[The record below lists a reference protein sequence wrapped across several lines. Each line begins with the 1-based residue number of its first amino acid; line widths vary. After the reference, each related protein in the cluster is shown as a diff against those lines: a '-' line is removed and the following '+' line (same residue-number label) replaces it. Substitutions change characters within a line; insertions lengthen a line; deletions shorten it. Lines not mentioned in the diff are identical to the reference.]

1 MAFQIAQHA
10 TINSPRERVWAY
22 VADFARHTEW
32 SEPKHQLRI
41 QPPTE
46 VRAGAT
52 FSSIGKDMGRDS
64 KNSVTITEVIPG
76 ERIVYVARQDD
87 GTVWRNAIELADDG
101 QGTRV
106 TKREALVSA
115 RFPMNVLTAI
125 LLPLFKSE
133 AARMHAA
140 DLARIKTRLEPGVAP
155 VVAS

>member
-1 MAFQIAQHA
+1 MGFQIAQDA
-10 TINSPRERVWAY
+10 TIDSPRERVWAY
-22 VADFARHTEW
+22 LADFARHTEW

-41 QPPTE
+41 QPPNE

-76 ERIVYVARQDD
+76 ERIVYVASQDD
-87 GTVWRNAIELADDG
+87 GTVWRNAIELADAG

-125 LLPLFKSE
+125 LLPLFRRE

-140 DLARIKTRLEPGVAP
+140 DLSRIKARLEQGVAP
-155 VVAS
+155 VVPS